1 MFKLVGL
8 GLAIFL
14 VSLVS
19 AEGIPAFGQCD
30 GIGFSGVTT
39 CASGYACVSLSK
51 DYSQCTKDHDS
62 GLVTQEEELVTRA
75 EVAPLAGA
83 AVSVVIKNASL
94 GPTPPAGLKYT
105 HLTTSSPDSED
116 EAHYPVLM
124 IAGYSYWALSYIDN
138 RNGLAILTYD
148 PNNNLAGRFDT
159 TGTRYVI
166 SITYNSATGSVVFNG
181 QSGPITVPIIQ
192 LLTPIVFQS
201 SANANVQA
209 TPPAGLK
216 FTHLTNPNTLDEN
229 DSVYPVL
236 IVGTYTYWPM
246 SYIDNRVSL
255 NLVGYDQ
262 NKNLV
267 SQLEVPGTRYIFT
280 LGYSPIKGAIQL
292 IGQSNA
298 AVTVNITQ
306 VV

>member
-1 MFKLVGL
+1 M
-8 GLAIFL
+8 A
-14 VSLVS
+14 
-19 AEGIPAFGQCD
+19 
-30 GIGFSGVTT
+30 
-39 CASGYACVSLSK
+39 
-51 DYSQCTKDHDS
+51 
-62 GLVTQEEELVTRA
+62 
-75 EVAPLAGA
+75 
-83 AVSVVIKNASL
+83 
-94 GPTPPAGLKYT
+94 
-105 HLTTSSPDSED
+105 
-116 EAHYPVLM
+116 
-124 IAGYSYWALSYIDN
+124 
-138 RNGLAILTYD
+138 YD

-201 SANANVQA
+201 SANANIQA

-236 IVGTYTYWPM
+236 IVGAYTYWRKFSAYKPFTDQLLNKIAAM

-262 NKNLV
+262 NKKLV

-280 LGYSPIKGAIQL
+280 LAYDPTKGAIQL

>member
-1 MFKLVGL
+1 MR
-8 GLAIFL
+8 
-14 VSLVS
+14 
-19 AEGIPAFGQCD
+19 QRQ
-30 GIGFSGVTT
+30 TT
-39 CASGYACVSLSK
+39 RETPQQKCQKTDA
-51 DYSQCTKDHDS
+51 
-62 GLVTQEEELVTRA
+62 
-75 EVAPLAGA
+75 LAGA

-105 HLTTSSPDSED
+105 HLTTSSPDSDD
-116 EAHYPVLM
+116 EAHYPVLV

-138 RNGLAILTYD
+138 RNGLAILAYD

-166 SITYNSATGSVVFNG
+166 SITYNNATGSVVFNG

-201 SANANVQA
+201 SANANIQA

-229 DSVYPVL
+229 DTVYPVL
-236 IVGTYTYWPM
+236 IVGAYTYWRKFSAYKPFTNQLLNKTAAM

-262 NKNLV
+262 NKQLV

-280 LGYSPIKGAIQL
+280 LAYDPATGSIQL
-292 IGQSNA
+292 VGQSNA
-298 AVTVNITQ
+298 AVTVGIAQ